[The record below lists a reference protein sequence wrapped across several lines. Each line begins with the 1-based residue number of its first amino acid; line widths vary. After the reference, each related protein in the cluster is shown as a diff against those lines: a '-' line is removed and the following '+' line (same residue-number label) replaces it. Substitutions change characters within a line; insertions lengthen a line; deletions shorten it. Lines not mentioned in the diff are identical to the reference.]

1 MSDPIPFEPVKLR
14 PRHDGW
20 TAERQYRFIQALAET
35 GCVEEACRRVG
46 ELPVTVAVAPD
57 CRPNVTLNHTPA
69 ESAASAKVTKWK
81 NWNDPRIHRFRVTAQ
96 LSQREA
102 AAH

>member
-35 GCVEEACRRVG
+35 GCVEEACRWVWD
-46 ELPVTVAVAPD
+46 LPVTLRATAD
-57 CRPNVTLNHTPA
+57 CGYIVTLNHTPA

-81 NWNDPRIHRFRVTAQ
+81 KWKDPRIHPFRVTAQ